1 MKIYCTRNN
10 SSDIESQLRP
20 FVGKDVWVKVHMR
33 SGEYQYIKILK
44 IYYEADLTLISFYA
58 IPNRSIMELSDGNSA
73 EASTIKNYLLHPE
86 TYLRPH
92 IYKLSWIPE
101 VCDTCYTE
109 VELMDMIN
117 DTRWW

>member
-33 SGEYQYIKILK
+33 NGEYEYIKILK
-44 IYYEADLTLISFYA
+44 IYREADPPFISLYN
-58 IPNRSIMELSDGNSA
+58 IPNRNIMELSYGNSGI
-73 EASTIKNYLLHPE
+73 ASTIKNYLLHPE
-86 TYLRPH
+86 TYLRIH
-92 IYKLSWIPE
+92 IYELSWISE
-101 VCDTCYTE
+101 VYDTCYTE

-117 DTRWW
+117 DTRW

>member
-20 FVGKDVWVKVHMR
+20 FVGKDAWVKVHMD
-33 SGEYQYIKILK
+33 SGEYQYMKILK
-44 IYYEADLTLISFYA
+44 IYAPLISFYT
-58 IPNRSIMELSDGNSA
+58 IPNLAIMELFDGNSGI
-73 EASTIKNYLLHPE
+73 ASSIKNCILHPE
-86 TYLRPH
+86 TYLQSHSCP
-92 IYKLSWIPE
+92 LSWISE

-117 DTRWW
+117 DTRW